1 MATGRRRKR
10 QVAEEPAEP
19 APEPEEV
26 EEGEQEDE
34 AAEVEDEGEPEE
46 EPRPR
51 RTAKTRAPKRSV
63 TAPVPRQRAAGKESA
78 RRRDPRQPSLFSR
91 VGQERVSRPVVRMGG
106 SILLSLVVIVGVVI
120 VFQLFAGSKFFAL
133 KGVDVVW
140 PAAKPGVAP
149 LLEAGEV
156 QGIVSGLPTVRK
168 GVLKADLDEIRQELK
183 KNPLMREVEVARLL
197 PDRLRVSVIERQP
210 VALALKGDINARD
223 RSVVCVD
230 DEGVMFGDSSH
241 WRGKPWPPLISGL
254 SEDGGEDAKQ
264 MNRHW
269 IATYKRLM
277 AELDQTEPP
286 LSSRIDEVFF
296 DKDAGVRLRL
306 AEKREVVLIGKE
318 DFRTRLNIA
327 LDILAA
333 IGRKDM
339 DALNVLRI
347 GDAERLLGG
356 KINYVNVNDP
366 KRPVVGLDE

>member
-1 MATGRRRKR
+1 MATGRKRKR

-19 APEPEEV
+19 APEPEEE

-34 AAEVEDEGEPEE
+34 AAEVEEEGEPEE

-63 TAPVPRQRAAGKESA
+63 TAPVPRQKAAGRESA

-91 VGQERVSRPVVRMGG
+91 VGQEKVSRPVVRMGG
-106 SILLSLVVIVGVVI
+106 SILLSLVVMVGVVI
-120 VFQLFAGSKFFAL
+120 LFQLFAGSKFFVL

-156 QGIVSGLPTVRK
+156 EGIVSGLATVRK
-168 GVLKADLDEIRQELK
+168 GVLKADLEEIRQELK
-183 KNPLMREVEVARLL
+183 RNPLMREVEVARLL
-197 PDRLRVSVIERQP
+197 PDRLRVSIIERQP
-210 VALALKGDINARD
+210 VALALKGGANARD

-254 SEDGGEDAKQ
+254 VEDGSEDAKQ

-269 IATYKRLM
+269 IAMYKRLM

-296 DKDAGVRLRL
+296 DKDVGVRLRL
-306 AEKREVVLIGKE
+306 AEKRESVLIGKE
-318 DFRTRLNIA
+318 DFRTRLNVA

-333 IGRKDM
+333 IGRKDL

-347 GDAERLLGG
+347 GDAERLLNG

>member
-1 MATGRRRKR
+1 MATGRKRKR
-10 QVAEEPAEP
+10 QVEEEPAEV
-19 APEPEEV
+19 APEEE

-34 AAEVEDEGEPEE
+34 GAEVEEEGEPEE

-51 RTAKTRAPKRSV
+51 RTAKTRAPKRSA
-63 TAPVPRQRAAGKESA
+63 TAPVPRQKAVKREPAKP
-78 RRRDPRQPSLFSR
+78 RDPRQPSLFSR

-106 SILLSLVVIVGVVI
+106 SILLSLVVIVAVVI
-120 VFQLFAGSKFFAL
+120 LFQLFAGSKFFAL

-156 QGIVSGLPTVRK
+156 EGVVRGMTTVRK
-168 GVLKADLDEIRQELK
+168 GVLKADLEEIRSELK

-197 PDRLRVSVIERQP
+197 PDRLRVSVVERQP
-210 VALALKGDINARD
+210 VALALKGGINARD

-230 DEGVMFGDSSH
+230 DEGVLFGDSSH

-254 SEDGGEDAKQ
+254 AEDGSEDAKQ

-269 IATYKRLM
+269 IAMYKRLM

-327 LDILAA
+327 LDI
-333 IGRKDM
+333 
-339 DALNVLRI
+339 
-347 GDAERLLGG
+347 
-356 KINYVNVNDP
+356 
-366 KRPVVGLDE
+366 

>member
-1 MATGRRRKR
+1 MATGRKRKR
-10 QVAEEPAEP
+10 QVQEGPAKP
-19 APEPEEV
+19 APVEV
-26 EEGEQEDE
+26 EEEEDEQEDE
-34 AAEVEDEGEPEE
+34 AAEVEEEGEPEE
-46 EPRPR
+46 ERRPR
-51 RTAKTRAPKRSV
+51 RTAKTRAPKRSA
-63 TAPVPRQRAAGKESA
+63 TAPVPRQKPAKREAA

-91 VGQERVSRPVVRMGG
+91 VGQEKVSRPVIRMGG
-106 SILLSLVVIVGVVI
+106 SILLSLMVIAGVVLL
-120 VFQLFAGSKFFAL
+120 FKLFAGSKFFAL

-140 PAAKPGVAP
+140 PAAKTGAAP
-149 LLEAGEV
+149 LLDAGEV
-156 QGIVSGLPTVRK
+156 EEIVRKLPTVSR
-168 GVLKADLDEIRQELK
+168 GVLKADLENIREELK

-197 PDRLRVSVIERQP
+197 PDRLRVSIIERQP

-254 SEDGGEDAKQ
+254 AEDGGEEAKQ
-264 MNRHW
+264 INRHW
-269 IATYKRLM
+269 MTMYKRLM

-286 LSSRIDEVFF
+286 LSSRIDEIFF
-296 DKDAGVRLRL
+296 DKDADVRLRL
-306 AEKREVVLIGKE
+306 AEKREAVLIGKE
-318 DFRTRLNIA
+318 DFRTRLNVA

-333 IGRKDM
+333 IGRKDI

-347 GDAERLLGG
+347 GDAERLFSG